1 MSEPARRSEN
11 ESPIH
16 RSMEFTRR
24 RLLLSLL
31 AAPLAAALAAAHGQE
46 SGAAGPL
53 SKAQEDRLKKFLP
66 RTFARLQR
74 RDPVFIAVCGDE
86 ISDFREPG
94 AEATRSSH
102 LMSWYGRFLNR
113 LGGPFS
119 YHGGVVDL
127 NPPPALAGAELKKQ
141 WDEYRKLRAAW
152 EKTKKGAAP
161 PIPGVPEAEANGPD
175 REFDVNDLVRLSQP
189 AEDMVPNS
197 TAFYARNYS
206 IEGAVA
212 VQVFD
217 PLLSLVFHTDEKS
230 APDIVII
237 AYGTRDA
244 LAGVSLATFRTVL
257 EAAVAEARRRGA
269 DVILAGPPPA
279 LDEASERA
287 AVGRSR
293 PWAAVMREVAEA
305 AGVFFADLGAAAV
318 HQPSDLLNRTVED
331 SFRVSLEPVRR
342 MFDHG
347 RKVHDGLHPNAAAHL
362 RMGER
367 TADWL
372 LNGEPV
378 RPFEVS
384 GELDTTAGPDGE
396 AILTIRVASNSKDAL
411 TVALCPLR
419 FTGWEVKPG
428 SPDKVHTFKP
438 DRGARLFRY
447 AMVRGTAPLPG
458 DEEFIRGS
466 VLISDDDAQHLAD
479 VKVKV
484 LPLVLLWPEE
494 RADRAGGDHL
504 LKCTLV
510 NTGRDELTVALTLD
524 WLGKQS
530 PLPGVTVG
538 AGQRVPLPV
547 SLPLPPPESTFRFKD
562 TVVLRAAAAG
572 RTWQFTRG
580 IEGVRHAGLG
590 KKMPLVPLSR
600 WRGKAT
606 AEDAAAAGAQLTVAA
621 VAKGVFFQIEVPA
634 DASSA
639 VAEGKPWGRLE
650 VQLDGRKAGENGTL
664 GCVGSIV
671 IELPRQDGPGR
682 ILPVRP
688 AVFGN
693 GYAYP
698 YDAKGFRAQVRT
710 APDGSRRIEFNMARI
725 FLQHHEWSLDGAG
738 QSDLGIN
745 VRLFLCDS
753 STGGFSDT
761 TASVLTA
768 SAFPPADARSLTL
781 LELRGNPAARWS
793 LRIG

>member
-1 MSEPARRSEN
+1 
-11 ESPIH
+11 
-16 RSMEFTRR
+16 MEFTRR

-31 AAPLAAALAAAHGQE
+31 AAPLAAVHGQE
-46 SGAAGPL
+46 TGAAGPL
-53 SKAQEDRLKKFLP
+53 TKAQEDRLKKYLP
-66 RTFARLQR
+66 RTFAKLQR

-94 AEATRSSH
+94 TEGTRSSH
-102 LMSWYGRFLNR
+102 LMSWYGRFLDR

-127 NPPPALAGAELKKQ
+127 NPPPARPAGELKKQ

-152 EKTKKGAAP
+152 EKTHKGEAP
-161 PIPGVPEAEANGPD
+161 PIPGVPQAEADGPD
-175 REFDVNDLVRLSQP
+175 PEFDVNDLIRLSQP
-189 AEDMVPNS
+189 ADGMVPNI

-206 IEGAVA
+206 VEGAVA

-217 PLLSLVFHTDEKS
+217 PLLSLVFHTDAQS

-257 EAAVAEARRRGA
+257 ETAVAEARRRGA

-279 LDEASERA
+279 LDEAGERA

-347 RKVHDGLHPNAAAHL
+347 RKVQDGLHPNAASHL

-378 RPFEVS
+378 RPFEIS

-396 AILTIRVASNSKDAL
+396 AILTVIVRRKTHDPL
-411 TVALCPLR
+411 TIALCPMR

-428 SPDKVHTFKP
+428 FPDKVYTFGDP
-438 DRGARLFRY
+438 ARGGRKFGFP
-447 AMVRGTAPLPG
+447 MVRSSGPMPG
-458 DEEFIRGS
+458 EEEFIRGS
-466 VLISDDDAQHLAD
+466 VFISDDDAQHIAD

-510 NTGRDELTVALTLD
+510 NTGRDELSVALTLD
-524 WLGKQS
+524 WLGKKS
-530 PLPGVTVG
+530 PLPEVKIGPG
-538 AGQRVPLPV
+538 ERVPLPV

-562 TVVLRAAAAG
+562 TVVLRASAAG
-572 RTWQFTRG
+572 RTWEFTRG

-590 KKMPLVPLSR
+590 RKMPLVPLSR

-606 AEDAAAAGAQLTVAA
+606 AEDAAAAGSQLTVTAA
-621 VAKGVFFQIEVPA
+621 AKGVFFQIEVPA

-639 VAEGKPWGRLE
+639 VVEGKPWGRLE

-753 STGGFSDT
+753 STGGFSDAAT
-761 TASVLTA
+761 SVLAA
-768 SAFPPADARSLTL
+768 STFPPADARSLTL